1 MSNMSKQVATCVFV
15 VTFFSVVIAPV
26 FGHQQWILPNFFYT
40 DRESPWLGIEHTSG
54 DQRFVSGHGSGT
66 LLWIIHPQGWRMG
79 RPSSIFVGQT
89 RTVAEMELTEPG
101 TYRIETDPPA
111 QYVAEIE
118 IDGKK
123 RWVGKSKDQLPDAKI
138 IQSTHRWSQT
148 TTFVTVKE
156 YTQGV
161 LEATGAFLEIV
172 PVTHPN
178 KIFVGKPFVVRVL
191 SRGQLVPDQ
200 KVQVYSETDSGHN
213 TTLATVTNAD
223 GECKLIFPAPG
234 RYLLTANLRQDAKD
248 SSRANIDVLG
258 VSMLVEVRKQK

>member
-1 MSNMSKQVATCVFV
+1 MLKHVATCVVVV
-15 VTFFSVVIAPV
+15 VTFFIAMIIPV

-40 DRESPWLGIEHTSG
+40 NHESPWLGIEHTSG

-66 LLWIIHPQGWRMG
+66 LLWIIHPEGGRMG

-89 RTVAEMELTEPG
+89 RTVGEIELQEPG
-101 TYRIETDPPA
+101 TYRIETDRPV

-118 IDGKK
+118 VDGKK
-123 RWVGKSKDQLPDAKI
+123 RWVGKSKDQLLDEKI
-138 IQSTHRWSQT
+138 IQSQHRWSQT

-161 LEATGAFLEIV
+161 LEVTGALLEIV
-172 PVTHPN
+172 PLTHPN
-178 KIFVGKPFVVRVL
+178 KIFVEKPFVVRVL

-200 KVQVYSETDSGHN
+200 KVQVYSEMDSGHN

-223 GECKLIFPAPG
+223 GECELIFPSPG
-234 RYLLTANLRQDAKD
+234 RYLLTVNLRQAAKD
-248 SSRANIDVLG
+248 SSRANIDVFS
-258 VSMLVEVRKQK
+258 VSMLIEVRKEN

>member
-1 MSNMSKQVATCVFV
+1 MSNISKQVATCVFV
-15 VTFFSVVIAPV
+15 VTFFTVMIAPV

-40 DRESPWLGIEHTSG
+40 NDESPWLGIEHTSG

-66 LLWIIHPQGWRMG
+66 LLWIIHPEGWRMG
-79 RPSSIFVGQT
+79 RPSSTYVGQT
-89 RTVAEMELTEPG
+89 RTVGEIKLREPG
-101 TYRIETDPPA
+101 TYRIETDPPV

-118 IDGKK
+118 VDSKK

-223 GECKLIFPAPG
+223 SECELTFPSAG
-234 RYLLTANLRQDAKD
+234 MYLLAANLRQDSKD
-248 SSRANIDVLG
+248 SSRANVEIFS

>member
-1 MSNMSKQVATCVFV
+1 M
-15 VTFFSVVIAPV
+15 
-26 FGHQQWILPNFFYT
+26 
-40 DRESPWLGIEHTSG
+40 TSSLTSTKG
-54 DQRFVSGHGSGT
+54 YLHAIT
-66 LLWIIHPQGWRMG
+66 L
-79 RPSSIFVGQT
+79 
-89 RTVAEMELTEPG
+89 
-101 TYRIETDPPA
+101 
-111 QYVAEIE
+111 
-118 IDGKK
+118 DGKK
-123 RWVGKSKDQLPDAKI
+123 RWVGKSKDQLPDAKV
-138 IQSTHRWSQT
+138 IQSQHRWSQT

-223 GECKLIFPAPG
+223 GECELIFPSPG

-248 SSRANIDVLG
+248 SSRANIDVFS
-258 VSMLVEVRKQK
+258 VSMLVEVRKKK